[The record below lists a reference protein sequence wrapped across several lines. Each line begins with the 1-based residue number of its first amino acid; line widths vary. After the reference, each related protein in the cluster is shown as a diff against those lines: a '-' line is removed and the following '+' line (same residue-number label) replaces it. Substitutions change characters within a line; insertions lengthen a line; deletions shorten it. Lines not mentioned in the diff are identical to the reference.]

1 MGIKT
6 ILRKIKGMG
15 LTTAF
20 LKLIG
25 YDAVFTCAVRQRA
38 SKEDIPETKSP
49 FHVFG
54 QSKEFWYAD
63 PLLYSFREKE
73 CIFMEAFDRKAGLGR
88 IAFSERKENEW
99 TTPKIIIKENFHLS
113 YPMIFQYKQELYMM
127 PETSTAEKVVLYH
140 CIKFPG
146 EWEKQQTF
154 LDGRKIVDIVLKEI
168 KEN

>member
-54 QSKEFWYAD
+54 Q
-63 PLLYSFREKE
+63 
-73 CIFMEAFDRKAGLGR
+73 
-88 IAFSERKENEW
+88 
-99 TTPKIIIKENFHLS
+99 
-113 YPMIFQYKQELYMM
+113 
-127 PETSTAEKVVLYH
+127 
-140 CIKFPG
+140 
-146 EWEKQQTF
+146 
-154 LDGRKIVDIVLKEI
+154 
-168 KEN
+168 